1 MTDRGKI
8 LDELKWRGAL
18 NQLTDEDGL
27 RKLTEVGALARLA
40 IHPGVIPSGS
50 CKPWTRLL
58 QIKRN

>member
-27 RKLTEVGALARLA
+27 RKLTEEKQSVFTVAPIRLVIHYMLA
-40 IHPGVIPSGS
+40 I
-50 CKPWTRLL
+50 
-58 QIKRN
+58 

>member
-27 RKLTEVGALARLA
+27 RKLTEEKAVYTVAPIRLA
-40 IHPGVIPSGS
+40 IHYMLAI
-50 CKPWTRLL
+50 
-58 QIKRN
+58 

>member
-27 RKLTEVGALARLA
+27 RKLTEEKRQSVYTVAPIRLVIHYMLA
-40 IHPGVIPSGS
+40 I
-50 CKPWTRLL
+50 
-58 QIKRN
+58 

>member
-27 RKLTEVGALARLA
+27 RKLTEEKAVSVYCGTIRLVIHFMLA
-40 IHPGVIPSGS
+40 I
-50 CKPWTRLL
+50 
-58 QIKRN
+58 